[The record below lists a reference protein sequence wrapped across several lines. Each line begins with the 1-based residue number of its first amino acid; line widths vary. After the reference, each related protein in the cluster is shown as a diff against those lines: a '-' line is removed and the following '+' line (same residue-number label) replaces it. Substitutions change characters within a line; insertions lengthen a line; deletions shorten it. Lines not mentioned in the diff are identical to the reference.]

1 MPRISFTQE
10 VGPAK
15 SGSAFPKLKLADGE
29 MARIVCLEEPVMAYV
44 HTLEKPQIRNGQ
56 AVMEEKKRK
65 DGTPYTK
72 NAMKYVSSFLCLG
85 DEDVMSE
92 RGVDPDN
99 CPACKAS
106 TRSDEVKAPKPKYA
120 MNILRYTTKPGTG
133 EVAATFNVQVEA
145 WVFSNQ
151 QFSQIRKLA
160 MEGWKL
166 QEHDLVL
173 GPCQDET
180 YQRFEIVLS
189 QLAVWMSSDENK
201 KRALTIFKENKAS
214 IEELELLCA
223 RRVERKY
230 IEQDLEQVRDAWLQ
244 LNGAPTGPVD
254 KILQTTDSIQIPT
267 ETTASSTVVAATVTP
282 TETKTTDIL
291 LDFDSLLNGA
301 S

>member
-1 MPRISFTQE
+1 MPRITFTTE

-15 SGSAFPKLKLADGE
+15 SGSAFPKLRLADGE
-29 MARIVCLEEPVMAYV
+29 TARIVCLEEPVMAYV

-85 DEDVMSE
+85 DDDVMSE

-120 MNILRYTTKPGTG
+120 MNVLRYTTKPGSP
-133 EVAATFNVQVEA
+133 EPSSPFNVQVEA

-151 QFSQIRKLA
+151 QFSAIRKLA
-160 MEGWKL
+160 LEGWKL

-189 QLAVWMSSDENK
+189 QRAAWMESEDNK
-201 KRALTIFKENKAS
+201 KRSVNTFKENKAAA
-214 IEELELLCA
+214 EELETLCA
-223 RRVERKY
+223 RRVERRF
-230 IEQDLEQVRDAWLQ
+230 IEQDLEQVHEAWLQ
-244 LNGAPTGPVD
+244 LSGVPSGPVD
-254 KILQTTDSIQIPT
+254 KILQTADTVDVSS
-267 ETTASSTVVAATVTP
+267 EVASSVSTPSNAASP
-282 TETKTTDIL
+282 SSSTDL
-291 LDFDSLLNGA
+291 TLDFDALMDGLA
-301 S
+301 Q

>member
-1 MPRISFTQE
+1 MPRITFTAE

-15 SGSAFPKLKLADGE
+15 SGPTFPKLKLAEGE
-29 MARIVCLEEPVMAYV
+29 TARIVCLEEPVMAYV

-56 AVMEEKKRK
+56 AVMETKKRK
-65 DGTPYTK
+65 DNTEYTK

-85 DEDVMSE
+85 DEDIMSE

-120 MNILRYTTKPGTG
+120 MNILKYTTKPGSPEPASPFG
-133 EVAATFNVQVEA
+133 VGVEA

-151 QFSQIRKLA
+151 QFSQIRKLVL
-160 MEGWKL
+160 EGWKL

-189 QLAVWMSSDENK
+189 QRAAWLESDDNK
-201 KRALTIFKENKAS
+201 KRALTTFKENKAS
-214 IEELELLCA
+214 TEELETLCA

-230 IEQDLEQVRDAWLQ
+230 IEQDLEQVHDAWLQ
-244 LNGAPTGPVD
+244 LNGASTNSVD
-254 KILQTTDSIQIPT
+254 RLLQATDSVDVSG
-267 ETTASSTVVAATVTP
+267 EVTASNSNIVTVPSASITSN
-282 TETKTTDIL
+282 DIA
-291 LDFDSLLNGA
+291 LDFDALMDGLES
-301 S
+301 

>member
-1 MPRISFTQE
+1 MPRITFTAE

-29 MARIVCLEEPVMAYV
+29 TARIVCLEEPVMAYV

-65 DGTPYTK
+65 DGSSYTK

-85 DEDVMSE
+85 DDDVMSE

-120 MNILRYTTKPGTG
+120 MNILRYTTKPGSP
-133 EVAATFNVQVEA
+133 EPASPFNVQVEA

-160 MEGWKL
+160 LEGWKL

-189 QLAVWMSSDENK
+189 QRAAWMESDDNK
-201 KRALTIFKENKAS
+201 KRSLTTFKENKAS
-214 IEELELLCA
+214 AEDLEVLCA

-230 IEQDLEQVRDAWLQ
+230 IEQDLEQVHEAWLQ
-244 LNGAPTGPVD
+244 LSGVPTGPVD
-254 KILQTTDSIQIPT
+254 RILQTADSVQIGDAVSSSKVESSVTSPS
-267 ETTASSTVVAATVTP
+267 ASDLT
-282 TETKTTDIL
+282 
-291 LDFDSLLNGA
+291 LDFDALMSGLE
-301 S
+301 

>member
-29 MARIVCLEEPVMAYV
+29 TARIVCLEEPVMAYV

-85 DEDVMSE
+85 DDDVMSE
-92 RGVDPDN
+92 RGVDPEN

-106 TRSDEVKAPKPKYA
+106 TRSDEVKAPRPKYA
-120 MNILRYTTKPGTG
+120 MNILRYNTKPGSPEPASPFG
-133 EVAATFNVQVEA
+133 VQVEA

-160 MEGWKL
+160 LEGWKL

-189 QLAVWMSSDENK
+189 QRAAWMESENNK
-201 KRALTIFKENKAS
+201 KLSLTTFKENKAAS
-214 IEELELLCA
+214 EDLELLCA
-223 RRVERKY
+223 RRVERKF
-230 IEQDLEQVRDAWLQ
+230 IEQDLEQVHEAWLQ
-244 LNGAPTGPVD
+244 LSGVPTGPVD
-254 KILQTTDSIQIPT
+254 KILQTTDSVQIDT
-267 ETTASSTVVAATVTP
+267 GTSAKVETPATVGASAQ
-282 TETKTTDIL
+282 TDVVF
-291 LDFDSLLNGA
+291 DFDTLMNGLEG
-301 S
+301 